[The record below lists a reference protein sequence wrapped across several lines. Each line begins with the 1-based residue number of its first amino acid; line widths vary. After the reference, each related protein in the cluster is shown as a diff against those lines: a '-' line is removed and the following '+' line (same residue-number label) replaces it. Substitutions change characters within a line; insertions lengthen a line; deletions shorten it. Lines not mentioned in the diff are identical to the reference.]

1 MATTKEKR
9 LGQRR
14 NSLEATP
21 GTADL
26 TELPFS
32 SCEEGGKRLRVVRL
46 PHDAVETAVKVY
58 TKAEAVV
65 SASFEGMEKG
75 AGVVDRPL
83 VLNSKLTLWVT
94 SVS

>member
-58 TKAEAVV
+58 KPEKAGENFSSSLLSRGLPA
-65 SASFEGMEKG
+65 
-75 AGVVDRPL
+75 PL
-83 VLNSKLTLWVT
+83 IYTDKPFL
-94 SVS
+94 